1 MTAIR
6 TQDGVAPTPAGTVDD
21 DRQLI
26 ARVATRDRAAFQAL
40 YFAYHKRLSRFLMRV
55 CSRREIAE
63 EVINDTMFAVWQKAG
78 DFRGEAQVS
87 TWILGI
93 AYRQALKALRRSAG
107 RLPVAQVS
115 SGETSRPELGDDAG
129 AAQRELR
136 EWLER
141 GLDSLPPA
149 QRLVIELAYFLGHS
163 CEEIATITDCPVN
176 TVKTRLFHARERL
189 RNCLPRL
196 SDGNGAS
203 HTSKGADS

>member
-1 MTAIR
+1 MTAVR
-6 TQDGVAPTPAGTVDD
+6 THDGFARTPPGTVEE

-26 ARVATRDRAAFQAL
+26 ARVAARDRAAFQAL
-40 YFAYHKRLSRFLMRV
+40 YFGYHKRLSRFLMRV

-115 SGETSRPELGDDAG
+115 SAEDSRRELGDDAG

-136 EWLER
+136 EWLDR

-189 RNCLPRL
+189 RHCLPGL

-203 HTSKGADS
+203 GTARGAEP

>member
-1 MTAIR
+1 MTAMR
-6 TQDGVAPTPAGTVDD
+6 TQDAGLRTAIGAVNE

-26 ARVATRDRAAFQAL
+26 ARVAAQDRAAFQAL

-55 CSRREIAE
+55 CRRRELAE
-63 EVINDTMFAVWQKAG
+63 EIINDTMFAVWQKAG

-107 RLPVAQVS
+107 RLPLLSVNV
-115 SGETSRPELGDDAG
+115 GDTSLRELSDDAG

-136 EWLER
+136 EWLEC
-141 GLDSLPPA
+141 GLASLPPA
-149 QRLVIELAYFLGHS
+149 QRMVIELAYFLGHS

-189 RNCLPRL
+189 RACLPAL
-196 SDGNGAS
+196 SGRTRTAS
-203 HTSKGADS
+203 MTEESE

>member
-6 TQDGVAPTPAGTVDD
+6 SQEGTAHPAPGSAHE

-26 ARVATRDRAAFQAL
+26 ARVAAQDRAAFQTL

-55 CSRREIAE
+55 CRRRELAE
-63 EVINDTMFAVWQKAG
+63 EIINDTMFAVWQKAG

-93 AYRQALKALRRSAG
+93 AYRQALKAIKRATG
-107 RLPVAQVS
+107 RLPVVQVTF
-115 SGETSRPELGDDAG
+115 GETPLRELGDDGG

-136 EWLER
+136 EWIEC
-141 GLDSLPPA
+141 GLNSLPAP

-163 CEEIATITDCPVN
+163 CEEIASIIGCPVN

-189 RNCLPRL
+189 RQRLPDL
-196 SDGNGAS
+196 SRGGVRPQTTEDS
-203 HTSKGADS
+203 TS

>member
-1 MTAIR
+1 MTAMR
-6 TQDGVAPTPAGTVDD
+6 TPDGSTRIALGAVDD

-26 ARVATRDRAAFQAL
+26 ARVAAQDRAAFQAL

-55 CSRREIAE
+55 CRGRELAE
-63 EVINDTMFAVWQKAG
+63 EIINDTMFAVWQKAG

-93 AYRQALKALRRSAG
+93 AYRQALKALRRTAS
-107 RLPVAQVS
+107 RLPLVS
-115 SGETSRPELGDDAG
+115 VDVGDTSLREFGDDAG

-136 EWLER
+136 EWLEC
-141 GLDSLPPA
+141 GLQSLPPA

-163 CEEIATITDCPVN
+163 CEEIAAITDCPVN

-189 RNCLPRL
+189 RACLPRL
-196 SDGNGAS
+196 SGHARTAS
-203 HTSKGADS
+203 MAEELE